1 MRFASG
7 LLIGGGLMYLLDP
20 DKSGKRRRILA
31 RDKAVRAEH
40 VFGRFADKTVRDME
54 NRVQGMVAWVRA
66 SIHEREVPDE
76 ILEQRVRASIGR
88 AVSHP
93 HAIKVEAHEG
103 IVRLY
108 GPILQNEI
116 ESLLATVRSVRDAR
130 AVENCLEPHEI
141 PDGVP
146 DLQGKSGRR
155 GRRIENW
162 PPSVRA
168 LVGLAGIGLLSAS
181 RRYSRSRKPLAIAG
195 SAALFRAVT
204 NMSFRRAL
212 GFSRTPRV
220 IIFQKTV
227 NLNAPLEEIYGLF
240 ANPENFPQ
248 IFEHVEDVRHSRDN
262 LYHWTVRGPGGM
274 SVSWESMLT
283 ENIPNEV
290 IAWRSMPD
298 ATVTNAG
305 LAKFQRNADGGT
317 AVHIQFAY
325 NPPAGVIGHAI
336 ASLFGADPKHA
347 LDDDMARLKSLFE
360 NGKTTVHH
368 RRITK
373 EEVEERI
380 KSNEEPCDTGHR
392 TFWDPQDARKVS

>member
-40 VFGRFADKTVRDME
+40 GFGRFADKTVRDME
-54 NRVQGMVAWVRA
+54 NRVQGMVAWVRT
-66 SIHEREVPDE
+66 SIREREVPDE

-93 HAIKVEAHEG
+93 HAIKVEAHDG

-162 PPSVRA
+162 P
-168 LVGLAGIGLLSAS
+168 
-181 RRYSRSRKPLAIAG
+181 
-195 SAALFRAVT
+195 
-204 NMSFRRAL
+204 
-212 GFSRTPRV
+212 
-220 IIFQKTV
+220 
-227 NLNAPLEEIYGLF
+227 
-240 ANPENFPQ
+240 
-248 IFEHVEDVRHSRDN
+248 
-262 LYHWTVRGPGGM
+262 
-274 SVSWESMLT
+274 
-283 ENIPNEV
+283 
-290 IAWRSMPD
+290 
-298 ATVTNAG
+298 
-305 LAKFQRNADGGT
+305 
-317 AVHIQFAY
+317 
-325 NPPAGVIGHAI
+325 
-336 ASLFGADPKHA
+336 
-347 LDDDMARLKSLFE
+347 FE
-360 NGKTTVHH
+360 NGKTTVRQ

-380 KSNEEPCDTGHR
+380 KSNEEPCDTGR
-392 TFWDPQDARKVS
+392 SGILKVQER